1 MMSNNIMATTA
12 VIGLTEELHEGQV
25 LLKLDSR
32 PKTCY
37 LEDVSIKFYFKNGR
51 YLARGSL

>member
-12 VIGLTEELHEGQV
+12 VVGLTEELHEGQV